1 MTTINWS
8 FSTVVDTAQLLF
20 NNNPVLQTGQV
31 GIEADSL
38 LFKIG
43 DGTTA
48 WNDLTYAVLNN
59 QQSVWMGASA
69 DPENLLTR
77 SVNDGGMLLNKLLF
91 MAAADV
97 NTTLLSETTP
107 VIDALDSSA
116 PMKAAMYRV
125 IVIVRGI
132 LEAMGVEYAAV
143 KTNTF
148 AGVTIDSR
156 LDTLESGLQVAQGV
170 IADAATATDTTWSST
185 KINSEVA
192 GQISAAVSALVDTA
206 PEALNTIY
214 ELAAAFSQNQSLV
227 STISEDLGSM
237 VRFTVAQSL
246 TLGQQLQAREN
257 IGAASALLLGDYPA
271 IEDKTLVVHYEE
283 ALGAA
288 PPAGTPSLYDLDA
301 RLLSMERRTSNAR
314 CSMFKSG
321 YDAATGQ
328 YLIIEWKRS
337 DTTLAMRSTMSAP
350 DAGGTGLF
358 ATRTEAY
365 YGNDGTTLVQTVV
378 YSLTYDDHRNVV
390 SEQIV
395 SIV

>member
-31 GIEADSL
+31 GIEVDSL

-69 DPENLLTR
+69 DPENLLVR

-91 MAAADV
+91 MASAEV
-97 NTTLLSETTP
+97 NDTLLSETTP
-107 VIDALDSSA
+107 VIDALDASA

-132 LEAMGVEYAAV
+132 LEAMGVEYATV

-148 AGVTIDSR
+148 AGTTIDSR
-156 LDTLESGLQVAQGV
+156 LDSLESGLQVAQGV
-170 IADAATATDTTWSST
+170 IVDTATASDKTWSST
-185 KINSEVA
+185 KIDAEVA
-192 GQISAAVSALVDTA
+192 SRISAAVAALVDTA

-214 ELAAAFSQNQSLV
+214 ELASAFTQNQGLV
-227 STISEDLGSM
+227 TSITEDLGSM
-237 VRFTVAQSL
+237 VRFTVAQTL

-271 IEDKTLVVHYEE
+271 IEDKTLLAHYEE
-283 ALGAA
+283 ALGQI
-288 PPAGTPSLYDLDA
+288 PPSGTPSLYDLDS
-301 RLLSMERRTSNAR
+301 RLVAMERRTGNAR

-321 YDAATGQ
+321 YDMATGQ
-328 YLIIEWKRS
+328 YLVIEWKRS

-358 ATRTEAY
+358 ATRTEQY
-365 YGNDGTTLVQTVV
+365 YDNDGTTLAQTVV
-378 YSLTYDDHRNVV
+378 YSLTYDNHRNVV

-395 SIV
+395 SVI